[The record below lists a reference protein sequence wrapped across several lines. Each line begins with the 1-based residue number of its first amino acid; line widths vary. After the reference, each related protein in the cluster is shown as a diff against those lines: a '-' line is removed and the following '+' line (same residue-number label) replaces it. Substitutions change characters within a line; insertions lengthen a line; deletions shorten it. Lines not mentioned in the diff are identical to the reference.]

1 MDTNDKA
8 NEPVNELEVFPGAFA
23 TEEPPAAGEPSVA
36 PEATERPAEGSES
49 EAPAPAADPAD
60 PAAQVADSAAQA
72 APATP
77 EEPEVNPWNGPVDP
91 DYGKEPEVNPWNG
104 PMDPSYGEGTPAAKG
119 RRGIGAGAVVAI
131 GVIAVVIAVAI
142 AFVGPHLLKPS
153 EPARG
158 DDPVFEGIDPLD
170 HDPLDHDTF
179 DDGFADDIFGEDAE
193 DIESYLNEG
202 EDLAYSGAVSPEGL
216 DEQERAI
223 YDVADERLAA
233 LAAADPVETSLI
245 AALVSEGFADQ
256 MEIFTLSDCGVD
268 AEEYA
273 RVMLEDMSYTINDVY
288 ASYEDDAALVRV
300 TVTCR
305 DVFSVIDEFNTL
317 MDVYKNSEEYAVSSY
332 EEDVERVGIM
342 FMEAA
347 RRAPLNDGYAMDL
360 VLRNVDGAWKIDE
373 ENWEANLDYLFDVE

>member
-8 NEPVNELEVFPGAFA
+8 NEPVNELEVFPGAPA
-23 TEEPPAAGEPSVA
+23 EEESPAADESPTV
-36 PEATERPAEGSES
+36 PEAAESSAQGSES
-49 EAPAPAADPAD
+49 EAPAPAAEAVD
-60 PAAQVADSAAQA
+60 PAAQTASV
-72 APATP
+72 TP
-77 EEPEVNPWNGPVDP
+77 KEPEVNPWNGPVDP
-91 DYGKEPEVNPWNG
+91 
-104 PMDPSYGEGTPAAKG
+104 SYGESAPSAMD
-119 RRGIGAGAVVAI
+119 RRGIGTGVMVALGI
-131 GVIAVVIAVAI
+131 VAVVIAVAI
-142 AFVGPHLLKPS
+142 AFVGPHLLKPT
-153 EPARG
+153 EPARE

-179 DDGFADDIFGEDAE
+179 DDDFADDIFGEDAE

-202 EDLAYSGAVSPEGL
+202 EDLAYSGAVSPEEL

-288 ASYEDDAALVRV
+288 ASYEDDAALVRA

-360 VLRNVDGAWKIDE
+360 VLRNVDGTWKIDE
-373 ENWEANLDYLFDVE
+373 ESWEAELDYLFDVE

>member
-142 AFVGPHLLKPS
+142 AFVGPHLLKPT
-153 EPARG
+153 EPARE
-158 DDPVFEGIDPLD
+158 DDQVFEGL
-170 HDPLDHDTF
+170 DPLDHDTF

-193 DIESYLNEG
+193 DIESFNE
-202 EDLAYSGAVSPEGL
+202 
-216 DEQERAI
+216 
-223 YDVADERLAA
+223 LAA
-233 LAAADPVETSLI
+233 I
-245 AALVSEGFADQ
+245 AKKAL
-256 MEIFTLSDCGVD
+256 
-268 AEEYA
+268 
-273 RVMLEDMSYTINDVY
+273 
-288 ASYEDDAALVRV
+288 
-300 TVTCR
+300 
-305 DVFSVIDEFNTL
+305 
-317 MDVYKNSEEYAVSSY
+317 
-332 EEDVERVGIM
+332 
-342 FMEAA
+342 EA
-347 RRAPLNDGYAMDL
+347 
-360 VLRNVDGAWKIDE
+360 
-373 ENWEANLDYLFDVE
+373 

>member
-1 MDTNDKA
+1 MDTNDKT
-8 NEPVNELEVFPGAFA
+8 NETVNELEVFPGAPA
-23 TEEPPAAGEPSVA
+23 EEEPSAADETPAV
-36 PEATERPAEGSES
+36 PEAAERFAEGSGS
-49 EAPAPAADPAD
+49 EASSPAAEVPDH
-60 PAAQVADSAAQA
+60 SAQA

-77 EEPEVNPWNGPVDP
+77 KEPEVNPWNGPVDS

-104 PMDPSYGEGTPAAKG
+104 PVDPSYGESAASATG
-119 RRGIGAGAVVAI
+119 RRGIGMGVVVALGVAAVVL
-131 GVIAVVIAVAI
+131 AVAI
-142 AFVGPHLLKPS
+142 AFVGPHLLKPA

-170 HDPLDHDTF
+170 HDTF
-179 DDGFADDIFGEDAE
+179 DDDFADDLFDEDAE
-193 DIESYLNEG
+193 DIENYLNEG
-202 EDLAYSGAVSPEGL
+202 EDLTYSGAVSPEEL

-233 LAAADPVETSLI
+233 LVAADPVETSLI

-288 ASYEDDAALVRV
+288 ANYENDAALVRA

-317 MDVYKNSEEYAVSSY
+317 MDVYKSSEEYAVSSY
-332 EEDVERVGIM
+332 EEDIERVGIM

-373 ENWEANLDYLFDVE
+373 ESWEADLDYLFDVE

>member
-23 TEEPPAAGEPSVA
+23 AEELPAAGEPSAA
-36 PEATERPAEGSES
+36 PETTEAPAEGTES
-49 EAPAPAADPAD
+49 EASAPAAEGAD
-60 PAAQVADSAAQA
+60 PAGPAAQT
-72 APATP
+72 APVTP
-77 EEPEVNPWNGPVDP
+77 KEPEANPWNGPVDP

-104 PMDPSYGEGTPAAKG
+104 PMDPSYGEGAPAAKG

-131 GVIAVVIAVAI
+131 GVIAVVLAVVI
-142 AFVGPHLLKPS
+142 AFVGPHLLKPT
-153 EPARG
+153 EPARE

-170 HDPLDHDTF
+170 HDTF
-179 DDGFADDIFGEDAE
+179 DDDLADELFGKDAE
-193 DIESYLNEG
+193 DIESYLDEG
-202 EDLAYSGAVSPEGL
+202 EDLAYGDAVSPENL

-305 DVFSVIDEFNTL
+305 DVFSVIDEFNML

-347 RRAPLNDGYAMDL
+347 RRAPLNDGYALDL

-373 ENWEANLDYLFDVE
+373 ESWEADLDYLFDVE

>member
-23 TEEPPAAGEPSVA
+23 TEESPAAGEPSVA

-49 EAPAPAADPAD
+49 EAPAPAAEAVD
-60 PAAQVADSAAQA
+60 PAAQTASVTPKEPEVNPWNGPVDSNYGK
-72 APATP
+72 
-77 EEPEVNPWNGPVDP
+77 EPEVNPWNGPVDP
-91 DYGKEPEVNPWNG
+91 
-104 PMDPSYGEGTPAAKG
+104 SYGESAPSAKG
-119 RRGIGAGAVVAI
+119 RRGIGTGAVVAI
-131 GVIAVVIAVAI
+131 GVAAVVLAVAI
-142 AFVGPHLLKPS
+142 AFVGPHLLKPA

-158 DDPVFEGIDPLD
+158 DDPAFEGIDPLD
-170 HDPLDHDTF
+170 HDTF
-179 DDGFADDIFGEDAE
+179 DDDFTDDFADDIFGKDAE
-193 DIESYLNEG
+193 EIESDLNGG
-202 EDLAYSGAVSPEGL
+202 EDLVNGGGVSPEDL

-288 ASYEDDAALVRV
+288 ASFEDDAALVRV

-305 DVFSVIDEFNTL
+305 DVFSVIDEFNIL

-332 EEDVERVGIM
+332 EEDIERVGIM

>member
-36 PEATERPAEGSES
+36 PEATERPAEGTES
-49 EAPAPAADPAD
+49 EAPAPAAEDADPAD

-77 EEPEVNPWNGPVDP
+77 EEPEVNPWNGP
-91 DYGKEPEVNPWNG
+91 
-104 PMDPSYGEGTPAAKG
+104 MDPSYGEGTPAAKG
-119 RRGIGAGAVVAI
+119 RRGIGAGAAVAI

-142 AFVGPHLLKPS
+142 AFVGPHLLKPT
-153 EPARG
+153 EPARE
-158 DDPVFEGIDPLD
+158 DDQVFEGL
-170 HDPLDHDTF
+170 DPLDHDTF

-193 DIESYLNEG
+193 DIESYLDEG
-202 EDLAYSGAVSPEGL
+202 EDFAYGGAVSPEGL

-223 YDVADERLAA
+223 YDAADERLAA

-360 VLRNVDGAWKIDE
+360 VLRNVDGTWKIDE
-373 ENWEANLDYLFDVE
+373 ESWEADLDYLFDVE

>member
-8 NEPVNELEVFPGAFA
+8 NEPVNELEVFPGAPA
-23 TEEPPAAGEPSVA
+23 EGESPAADESPTV
-36 PEATERPAEGSES
+36 PEAAESSAEGSES
-49 EAPAPAADPAD
+49 EAPAPAAEAVD
-60 PAAQVADSAAQA
+60 PAAQTASVTPKEPEVNPWNGSVDSNYGK
-72 APATP
+72 
-77 EEPEVNPWNGPVDP
+77 EPEVNPWNGPVDP
-91 DYGKEPEVNPWNG
+91 
-104 PMDPSYGEGTPAAKG
+104 SYGESTSAATG
-119 RRGIGAGAVVAI
+119 RRGIGTGVVVALGIVAVVL
-131 GVIAVVIAVAI
+131 AVAI

-202 EDLAYSGAVSPEGL
+202 EDLAYSGVVSPEEL

-305 DVFSVIDEFNTL
+305 DVFSVIDEFNIL

-332 EEDVERVGIM
+332 EEDIERVGIM

-360 VLRNVDGAWKIDE
+360 ALRNVDGAWKIDE